1 MKNFLAI
8 FTCAE
13 NSKAHESWKKLSPE
27 EQKER
32 MKKGTAAREQW
43 ATKYKDAVVYEGG
56 PLGNTKLVDNQGV
69 QDIPALQGNFIV
81 VKAES
86 HQEAAQM
93 FLDHPHFAI
102 FPGDGVQ
109 VMEILSAP
117 RGSSNFTKS
126 DA

>member
-13 NSKAHESWKKLSPE
+13 NSKAHEAWKTLSPE
-27 EQKER
+27 EQADR
-32 MKKGTAAREQW
+32 MEKGTVAREQW
-43 ATKYKDAVVYEGG
+43 AVRYKSAVVYEGG
-56 PLGNTKLVDNQGV
+56 PLGNTKLVDTQGV

-86 HQEAAQM
+86 LEKAAQM

-109 VMEILSAP
+109 VMEILDAP
-117 RGSSNFTKS
+117 RG
-126 DA
+126 

>member
-13 NSKAHESWKKLSPE
+13 NSKAHEAWKKLSPE
-27 EQKER
+27 EQEER

-43 ATKYKDAVVYEGG
+43 ATKYKHAVVYEGG

-86 HQEAAQM
+86 
-93 FLDHPHFAI
+93 P
-102 FPGDGVQ
+102 
-109 VMEILSAP
+109 S
-117 RGSSNFTKS
+117 RGGADVFRSPSFCDFS
-126 DA
+126 G